1 VCLVACAAAIGSSMM
16 HLPLVFEDHMLASG
30 VGRCV
35 APVAAKVSFVASRS
49 TYTPATVC
57 LVSACAGHVRD
68 SLCL

>member
-1 VCLVACAAAIGSSMM
+1 MVEAAER
-16 HLPLVFEDHMLASG
+16 LLVFEDHMLASG

>member
-1 VCLVACAAAIGSSMM
+1 
-16 HLPLVFEDHMLASG
+16 MLASG